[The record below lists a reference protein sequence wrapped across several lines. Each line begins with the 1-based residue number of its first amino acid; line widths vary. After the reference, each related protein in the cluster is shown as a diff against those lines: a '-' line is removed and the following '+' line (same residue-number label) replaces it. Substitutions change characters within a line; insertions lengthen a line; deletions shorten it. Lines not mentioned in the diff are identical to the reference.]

1 MGELSMTNIA
11 IIGCGYWGPN
21 YVRIFNELEGGEVKY
36 CCDLEENNLLKV
48 KKLYHNLALIK
59 DYKVIAKDDS
69 VDAVIITTPLKTHYE
84 IAKLFLE
91 RDKHVLVEK
100 PFTSDSK
107 QAEELGKIAQKNHLV
122 LMVGHVYEY
131 NPAVQKL
138 REMIH
143 KKELGSLY
151 YCSAERVGLGP
162 IRKQANALWDLATHD
177 ISIALYLLG
186 EYPQKVTAVGEYYLQ
201 ENIKDLVFINLTFPS
216 RVIYNIY
223 ASWIAPEKIRKTTVV
238 GSKGMAVFNDVDKSE
253 SLKIYERKFDKNLLD
268 STPEY
273 SDHQLI
279 VSIGD
284 IHIPKIEQT
293 EPLKS
298 QARHFLQCILD
309 KKKPLSDAEDGL
321 RVVKVLEAAERSLK
335 SKRTV
340 RCQ

>member
-1 MGELSMTNIA
+1 MINVA

-21 YVRIFNELEGGEVKY
+21 YVRIFNELEGAKVKY

-59 DYKVIAKDDS
+59 DYKAIAKDGS
-69 VDAVIITTPLKTHYE
+69 IDAVIITTPLKTHYE

-91 RDKHVLVEK
+91 RGKHVLVEK
-100 PFTSDSK
+100 PFTSDSV
-107 QAEELGKIAQKNHLV
+107 QAEELMKIAKKKALV
-122 LMVGHVYEY
+122 LMIGHVYEY

-138 REMIH
+138 REMIYR
-143 KKELGSLY
+143 KELGSLY

-201 ENIKDLVFINLTFPS
+201 ENIKDLVFISLTFPS

-238 GSKGMAVFNDVDKSE
+238 GSKGMVVFNDVDKSE

-284 IHIPKIEQT
+284 IRIPKIEQT

-298 QARHFLQCILD
+298 QARHFLHCIQE

-321 RVVKVLEAAERSLK
+321 RVVKVLEAAEKSLK
-335 SKRTV
+335 NKRTV
-340 RCQ
+340 RCR